1 MLNYETII
9 MKNQTA
15 TILLVVVAIAFAS
28 GGMVYVFKDESFLN
42 KKIRILLILV
52 CVVLIGV
59 VLSLTI
65 SSLSDA
71 YHDIYNKSYI
81 SVTGSFTVT
90 EPFEVITNRST
101 ASDTKEIIIVHSD
114 GTTEELILRMN
125 IVSIPDGSYNGT
137 FVYSE
142 RTKILLDWDA
152 VTE

>member
-1 MLNYETII
+1 

-15 TILLVVVAIAFAS
+15 TILLVAAAIVFAI
-28 GGMVYVFKDESFLN
+28 GGMIFVFKDESFLN

-52 CVVLIGV
+52 CVALIGV
-59 VLSLTI
+59 VLSLTT

-101 ASDTKEIIIVHSD
+101 ASDTKEIKIVHSN
-114 GTTEELILRMN
+114 GTIEELVLRMN

-152 VTE
+152 ITE